1 VNTAWNQS
9 TWVPARPSYL
19 TSDTIQKYLPFSQA
33 IHCEITEAEGSN
45 VFGATYLQQAAYQRP
60 VTPTLGAASS
70 SLLESMYPIK
80 NGFLTTDEYLV
91 GKYTCGAYL
100 YMSPSNYSA
109 VSVAGLSPSGAT
121 RQLQFGSTSAIK
133 IPLIFQFRAS
143 DKLGYIGGWR
153 VANPTGLKNVKYSK
167 KIGLDIYSVGS
178 VFSFDV
184 TVGAQYEKETAV
196 VVPLSQLDIATFSAV
211 GAAD

>member
-1 VNTAWNQS
+1 MLFEKNKIFGVGLKNYRVDCDNQID
-9 TWVPARPSYL
+9 PRPESIPQFCSSHPHNFFLEILSETGLVGFFIFFIFFICLIFYL
-19 TSDTIQKYLPFSQA
+19 KDKIK
-33 IHCEITEAEGSN
+33 
-45 VFGATYLQQAAYQRP
+45 
-60 VTPTLGAASS
+60 
-70 SLLESMYPIK
+70 SLK
-80 NGFLTTDEYLV
+80 NDEFLV

-100 YMSPSNYSA
+100 YMAPSTYSA

-121 RQLQFGSTSAIK
+121 KQLAFGAANAIK

-143 DKLGYIGGWR
+143 DKLTYIGGWR

-167 KIGLDIYSVGS
+167 KIGLDIYSTGS

-196 VVPLSQLDIATFSAV
+196 VVPLSQLDISTFSAV